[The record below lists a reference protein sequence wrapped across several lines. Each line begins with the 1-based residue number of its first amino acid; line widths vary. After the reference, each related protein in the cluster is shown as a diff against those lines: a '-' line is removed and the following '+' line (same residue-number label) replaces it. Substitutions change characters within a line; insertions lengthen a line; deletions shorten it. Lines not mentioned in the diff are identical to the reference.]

1 MPSCRRGSL
10 ASPGALPAGAGK
22 EKMKIHEHQA
32 KQLMAARGIPV
43 PLGRV
48 ARSVD
53 EAVAAV
59 RPLIDESGNP
69 VVVVKSQIH
78 AGGRGKGTF
87 KEHPDV
93 RGVNVVTEG
102 IADGPSAAEE
112 KVRELAQKMLGS
124 TLVTIQTGEEGKQVN
139 RLYVEQGIDI
149 ARELY
154 LAVLLDRAR
163 SRNIVMASTEG
174 GMEIEKV
181 AEETPEKILRAEI
194 DPAIGLA
201 AFQAN
206 ELAHGLGIE
215 GDHAKN
221 FSKFVKALADA
232 AMELDTDMIEIN
244 PLVITADGQVM
255 ALDGK
260 MSFDDNALY
269 RHPDIAAMRDESEED
284 PLELAAKNAGLNYIK
299 LDGTIGCLV
308 NGAGLAMATMDTIK
322 HVGAEPANFLDVGG
336 GATADQVTT
345 AFQIITKD
353 PSVKGIFVNIFGG
366 IMRCDVIASGIVE
379 AVERVGLEVP
389 LVVRLEGTNVE
400 EGKRIIE
407 ESDLQVTN
415 ADDLRDG
422 AVKIV
427 ELTT

>member
-1 MPSCRRGSL
+1 
-10 ASPGALPAGAGK
+10 
-22 EKMKIHEHQA
+22 MKIHEHQA

-53 EAVAAV
+53 EAVSAV
-59 RPLIDESGNP
+59 RPLIEESGDA
-69 VVVVKSQIH
+69 VVVLKSQIH

-87 KEHPDV
+87 EEHPDV
-93 RGVNVVTEG
+93 RGVNVITDGIEG
-102 IADGPSAAEE
+102 GPSAAEE

-124 TLVTIQTGEEGKQVN
+124 TLVTVQTGEEGKIVN
-139 RLYVEQGIDI
+139 RLYLEQGVDI

-154 LAVLLDRAR
+154 LAVLLDRAT
-163 SRNIVMASTEG
+163 SRNIVVASTEG

-181 AEETPEKILRAEI
+181 AEETPEKILRVEI

-201 AFQAN
+201 GFQAN
-206 ELAHGLGIE
+206 ELAHGLGMDE
-215 GDHAKN
+215 EVTKS
-221 FSKFVKALADA
+221 FVKFVRSLATA
-232 AMELDTDMIEIN
+232 ATELDTDLVEIN
-244 PLVITADGQVM
+244 PLVVTGDGQVM

-269 RHPDIAAMRDESEED
+269 RHPEIAEMRDESEED
-284 PLELAAKNAGLNYIK
+284 PAEVAAKNAGLSYIK

-322 HVGAEPANFLDVGG
+322 HVGGEPANFLDVGG

-353 PSVKGIFVNIFGG
+353 PNVKGIFVNIFGG
-366 IMRCDVIASGIVE
+366 IMRCDIIATGIVE

-389 LVVRLEGTNVE
+389 LVVRLEGTKVE
-400 EGKRIIE
+400 EGKKIIE
-407 ESDLQVTN
+407 DSGLEVTN
-415 ADDLRDG
+415 ADSLLDG
-422 AVKIV
+422 ATKIL
-427 ELTT
+427 ELAS

>member
-1 MPSCRRGSL
+1 
-10 ASPGALPAGAGK
+10 
-22 EKMKIHEHQA
+22 MKIHEHQA
-32 KQLMAARGIPV
+32 KQLLAARGIPV
-43 PLGRV
+43 PMGRV

-59 RPLIDESGNP
+59 RPLIEESGNP
-69 VVVVKSQIH
+69 VVVLKSQIH

-93 RGVNVVTEG
+93 RGVNV
-102 IADGPSAAEE
+102 IMDGLDGGVSAAEE
-112 KVRELAQKMLGS
+112 KVRGLARQMLGS
-124 TLVTIQTGEEGKQVN
+124 TLVTVQTGEEGKQVN

-154 LAVLLDRAR
+154 LAVLLDRSL

-174 GMEIEKV
+174 GVEIERV
-181 AEETPEKILRAEI
+181 AEEAPEKILRVEV

-206 ELAHGLGIE
+206 ELSHGLGIE
-215 GDHAKN
+215 GEGAKN
-221 FSKFVKALADA
+221 FAKFVKALADA
-232 AMELDTDMIEIN
+232 AADLDTDLIEIN
-244 PLVITADGQVM
+244 PLVVTKDGQVM

-260 MSFDDNALY
+260 MAFDDNALY
-269 RHPDIAAMRDESEED
+269 RHPDIADMRDETEED
-284 PLELAAKNAGLNYIK
+284 PAELAAKNAGLNYIK

-322 HVGAEPANFLDVGG
+322 HVGGEPANFLDVGG

-345 AFQIITKD
+345 AFHIITKD
-353 PSVKGIFVNIFGG
+353 PNVEGIFVNIFGG
-366 IMRCDVIASGIVE
+366 IMRCDVIATGIVE

-400 EGKRIIE
+400 EGKKIIE
-407 ESDLQVTN
+407 DSGLKVTN
-415 ADDLRDG
+415 ADSLLDG
-422 AVKIV
+422 AKKIL
-427 ELTT
+427 EATRQTSGAAR